1 MKRYIVSRKTGKM
14 FTLNRP
20 GISKNLQRSASGND
34 RYMSTTIKET
44 ISINH
49 VLRFHELLRYFVQL
63 LFHFLCFHFYL
74 N

>member
-49 VLRFHELLRYFVQL
+49 VWYFD
-63 LFHFLCFHFYL
+63 FMSY
-74 N
+74 